1 MPEVIEREIM
11 KHAVKVGKEFAA
23 GIQNTLRQLAKLVCI
38 EFAFSPPTASEID
51 VALRKRFSDLE
62 PHFVRVPFTRE
73 HALAALDRVDSYQP
87 PNGKDDQQFKDSAI
101 WEAVME
107 LARSHRVHLV
117 TMDRGFY
124 KDKKDVTKGLADN
137 LREECAKAGYYVCLH
152 GTIASCL
159 SEMGEDAVSLPP
171 NELAKLIDDRL
182 DKSLLASTAEERN
195 YWLTGERIGQAIT
208 TFPTLEPQ
216 RDALTF
222 ELTYRLADRA
232 EDESAIRLQPSLT
245 VKGPPSTT
253 K

>member
-1 MPEVIEREIM
+1 
-11 KHAVKVGKEFAA
+11 
-23 GIQNTLRQLAKLVCI
+23 
-38 EFAFSPPTASEID
+38 
-51 VALRKRFSDLE
+51 
-62 PHFVRVPFTRE
+62 
-73 HALAALDRVDSYQP
+73 
-87 PNGKDDQQFKDSAI
+87 
-101 WEAVME
+101 ME

-245 VKGPPSTT
+245 VKGTSFYDKVT
-253 K
+253 KQISDPLVDEGVFLWTDASGSEHKNTDHYVRVSGGMHFGGSA